1 MALFFGCLT
10 MRKIRAI
17 VAIAALAAVAFS
29 PSPSLAFGL
38 RIGPLYFGI
47 PYFGHRHRHHGAP
60 ELRDEASLKT
70 ATPAQPAAGSQAA
83 ASQGLMSPLLY
94 PVLALPAAYDEIFSP
109 PSSSPWPFSYDAI
122 LQTAFAKTAP
132 DQNAAACP
140 QPSRQSAVAERIR
153 AAIRPNGN
161 QLQQMQKLG
170 GALGFASDYLAK
182 ACPSEIPQ
190 DPGARLQLMEWQ
202 IEKLAEA
209 LDFVRPPLQ
218 ELEQS
223 LNDTQR
229 ARFGIPPSTAAAAV
243 RPGRANVIAPACAVA
258 PTRVDASIEQISLAV
273 QPTDAQRDTMDGL
286 KQAFRNAANELDA
299 NCPLSLAA
307 DPLARLEAIEAR
319 LDATWRALV
328 SIQTALSDFQTKLS
342 AEQRTRFDA
351 TDFAAAQ

>member
-1 MALFFGCLT
+1 
-10 MRKIRAI
+10 MRKIGTI
-17 VAIAALAAVAFS
+17 VTIAALAAVAFS

-38 RIGPLYFGI
+38 RIGPFYVGI
-47 PYFGHRHRHHGAP
+47 PYFGYRHRHHGAP
-60 ELRDEASLKT
+60 ALRDEASLKT
-70 ATPAQPAAGSQAA
+70 VPPAQGSASGQEP

-94 PVLALPAAYDEIFSP
+94 PVLALPAVYGEIFSP
-109 PSSSPWPFSYDAI
+109 ASSSPWPFSYDAI

-132 DQNAAACP
+132 NAAACP
-140 QPSRQSAVAERIR
+140 QPNRQSAVAERIR
-153 AAIRPNGN
+153 ADVRPTGN
-161 QLQQMQKLG
+161 QMPQMQKLG

-190 DPGARLQLMEWQ
+190 DPAARLQLMEWQ

-229 ARFGIPPSTAAAAV
+229 TRFGVPLSTAAAAV
-243 RPGRANVIAPACAVA
+243 RPGRANIIAPACAVA

-273 QPTDAQRDTMDGL
+273 QPTDAQRDAMDGL

-299 NCPLSLAA
+299 NCPLSLPS
-307 DPLARLEAIEAR
+307 DPLARLGAIEAR

-328 SIQTALSDFQTKLS
+328 SIQTALADFQTKLS
-342 AEQRTRFDA
+342 AEQRVRFDA

>member
-1 MALFFGCLT
+1 
-10 MRKIRAI
+10 MRKISTI

-29 PSPSLAFGL
+29 PSPGAAFGL

-47 PYFGHRHRHHGAP
+47 PYFGYRHRHHSASA
-60 ELRDEASLKT
+60 LRDEASLKT
-70 ATPAQPAAGSQAA
+70 AAPSQPAAGSQTAA
-83 ASQGLMSPLLY
+83 PQGPMSPLLY
-94 PVLALPAAYDEIFSP
+94 PVLALPAVYDEIFSP
-109 PSSSPWPFSYDAI
+109 SSSSPWPFSYDAI

-140 QPSRQSAVAERIR
+140 QPNRQSAVAERIR
-153 AAIRPNGN
+153 AEIRPAGN
-161 QLQQMQKLG
+161 QQQQMQKLG

-190 DPGARLQLMEWQ
+190 DPAARLQLMEWQ

-229 ARFGIPPSTAAAAV
+229 ARFGVPLSTAAATHPD
-243 RPGRANVIAPACAVA
+243 RTNTIAPACAAA
-258 PTRVDASIEQISLAV
+258 PTKVDASIEQISLAV
-273 QPTDAQRDTMDGL
+273 QPTDAQGDAMNGL
-286 KQAFRNAANELDA
+286 KQAFRNAASELDA
-299 NCPLSLAA
+299 NCPLSLRG
-307 DPLARLEAIEAR
+307 DPLARLEATEAR

-328 SIQTALSDFQTKLS
+328 SIQTALADFETKLS
-342 AEQRTRFDA
+342 AEQRVRFDA
-351 TDFAAAQ
+351 TDFAAVQ

>member
-1 MALFFGCLT
+1 
-10 MRKIRAI
+10 MRKISARKTSAI

-38 RIGPLYFGI
+38 RIGPFYVGI
-47 PYFGHRHRHHGAP
+47 PYFGYRHRHHGAP
-60 ELRDEASLKT
+60 ALRDEASLKT
-70 ATPAQPAAGSQAA
+70 VPPTQGPPSAQGP

-94 PVLALPAAYDEIFSP
+94 PGLALPAVYDEIFFPPSSS

-132 DQNAAACP
+132 DQGACP
-140 QPSRQSAVAERIR
+140 QANRQSAVAARIR
-153 AAIRPNGN
+153 AEIRPSGN
-161 QLQQMQKLG
+161 QLQQMQKLA

-182 ACPSEIPQ
+182 ACPSDIPQ
-190 DPGARLQLMEWQ
+190 DPAARLQLMEWQ

-229 ARFGIPPSTAAAAV
+229 ARFGVPLSTAAAAV
-243 RPGRANVIAPACAVA
+243 HPDRASTIAPACAVA

-273 QPTDAQRDTMDGL
+273 QPTDAQRDAMDGL
-286 KQAFRNAANELDA
+286 KQAFRSAANELDA
-299 NCPLSLAA
+299 NCPSSLPG

-328 SIQTALSDFQTKLS
+328 SIQTALADFETKLS
-342 AEQRTRFDA
+342 VEQRVRFDA
-351 TDFAAAQ
+351 TDFAAVQ

>member
-1 MALFFGCLT
+1 
-10 MRKIRAI
+10 MRKIGTIVAI
-17 VAIAALAAVAFS
+17 VALAAAAFS

-47 PYFGHRHRHHGAP
+47 PYFGYRHRHHGAP
-60 ELRDEASLKT
+60 GLRDEASLKT
-70 ATPAQPAAGSQAA
+70 APPAQPAAGSQAA
-83 ASQGLMSPLLY
+83 APQGLMSPLLY
-94 PVLALPAAYDEIFSP
+94 PVLALPAVYDEIFSP
-109 PSSSPWPFSYDAI
+109 SSSSPWPFSYDAI
-122 LQTAFAKTAP
+122 LQTAFAKTSP
-132 DQNAAACP
+132 DQGPCP
-140 QPSRQSAVAERIR
+140 QPNRQSAAAERIR
-153 AAIRPNGN
+153 AEIRPNGS
-161 QLQQMQKLG
+161 QMPQMQKLG

-190 DPGARLQLMEWQ
+190 DPAARLQLMEWQ

-229 ARFGIPPSTAAAAV
+229 ARLGVPLSTAAAV
-243 RPGRANVIAPACAVA
+243 HPGRANSAGPACDPA
-258 PTRVDASIEQISLAV
+258 PTKVDASMEQISLAV
-273 QPTDAQRDTMDGL
+273 QPTDAQRDAMDGL

-299 NCPLSLAA
+299 NCPLSLPG
-307 DPLARLEAIEAR
+307 DPLARLGATEAR

-328 SIQTALSDFQTKLS
+328 SIQTALADFETKLS
-342 AEQRTRFDA
+342 AEQRVRFDA

>member
-1 MALFFGCLT
+1 
-10 MRKIRAI
+10 MRKISAI
-17 VAIAALAAVAFS
+17 VTIAALAAVAIS
-29 PSPSLAFGL
+29 PSPSAAFGL
-38 RIGPLYFGI
+38 RIGPFYLGI
-47 PYFGHRHRHHGAP
+47 PYFGYRHRHHGAP
-60 ELRDEASLKT
+60 ALRDEASLKT
-70 ATPAQPAAGSQAA
+70 AAPSQPAEGSQTAGP
-83 ASQGLMSPLLY
+83 QGLMSPLLY
-94 PVLALPAAYDEIFSP
+94 PALALPAVYDEIFSS

-122 LQTAFAKTAP
+122 FQTAFVKTAP
-132 DQNAAACP
+132 DQNTAACP
-140 QPSRQSAVAERIR
+140 QPNRQSAVAERIR
-153 AAIRPNGN
+153 AEIRPAGN

-190 DPGARLQLMEWQ
+190 DPAARLQLMEWQ

-229 ARFGIPPSTAAAAV
+229 ARFGMPLSRTASAIH
-243 RPGRANVIAPACAVA
+243 PDRANGMAPACAAA

-273 QPTDAQRDTMDGL
+273 QPTDAQRDAMDGL
-286 KQAFRNAANELDA
+286 KQAFRSAANELDA
-299 NCPLSLAA
+299 NCPLSLPG

-328 SIQTALSDFQTKLS
+328 SIQTALADFETKLS
-342 AEQRTRFDA
+342 AEQRVRFDA
-351 TDFAAAQ
+351 TDFAAVQ